1 MIQGGFKVMQ
11 PLEIQTGIKEEC
23 GVFGI
28 YAPEGGSVSTD
39 IYYGLSA
46 LQHRG
51 QESCGIAVSDTAG
64 PKGLVLCHKGL
75 GLVNEVFA
83 EETLK
88 TLTGNIGIG
97 HIRYATTGAGTLEN
111 TQPLVLKY
119 IKGTLTLAHNGN
131 LVNAAQLRREL
142 EETGAVFQTTIDSE
156 VIAFYIAK
164 ERLGTPTVEEAIK
177 RTAAKIRGAYG
188 LVITSPRKLIGVR
201 DPFGLK
207 PLCLGRNK
215 NIWMIASESCA
226 IQAAGGE
233 FVRDIAPGEI
243 VTITRDGLHSD
254 MSLKQEFHAHCVFE
268 YIYFARLDSRI
279 DNVSVYESRLRGGA
293 ALARSYPVQADL
305 VAGVPDSGLTA
316 AMGYAKASGIPF
328 EMIFHK
334 NSYVGRTFIKPNQKE
349 REDSVKIKLSILE
362 PAVRGKSI
370 VLVDDSIVRGTTI
383 KNLIRMLKQAGA
395 IQVHVRICSPPFL
408 YPCYFG
414 TDVPSN
420 KQLIAYSHSVDGIR
434 QEIGADSL
442 GYMPVGD
449 LNEMAG
455 GLALCT
461 ACFTGTYP
469 MDVPD
474 GEIKNALEQSG

>member
-1 MIQGGFKVMQ
+1 M
-11 PLEIQTGIKEEC
+11 
-23 GVFGI
+23 
-28 YAPEGGSVSTD
+28 
-39 IYYGLSA
+39 
-46 LQHRG
+46 
-51 QESCGIAVSDTAG
+51 
-64 PKGLVLCHKGL
+64 
-75 GLVNEVFA
+75 
-83 EETLK
+83 
-88 TLTGNIGIG
+88 
-97 HIRYATTGAGTLEN
+97 
-111 TQPLVLKY
+111 
-119 IKGTLTLAHNGN
+119 
-131 LVNAAQLRREL
+131 
-142 EETGAVFQTTIDSE
+142 
-156 VIAFYIAK
+156 
-164 ERLGTPTVEEAIK
+164 EEAIK

-279 DNVSVYESRLRGGA
+279 ENVSVYESRLRGGA
-293 ALARSYPVQADL
+293 ALGRSYPVQADL